1 MGRRRQWGSVR
12 RLASGRYQARLPDGS
27 PAPDTFP
34 TNAEAS
40 QWLSLAEADLVRGTF
55 APGSMAGWPLADPIV
70 GLAISAAILNVLRH
84 AARDIYRRL
93 MDRVDPDLVGQ
104 VEHELTPVRGIE
116 AVDRVRIRWIGRELH
131 ADADVALDPTL
142 DLAAA
147 HDVLEAARHR
157 LVHRIPRLGDILLH
171 ANPAGRPDAHD
182 RTNHHRATVTAPAPN

>member
-1 MGRRRQWGSVR
+1 MRELQTFT
-12 RLASGRYQARLPDGS
+12 ASL
-27 PAPDTFP
+27 
-34 TNAEAS
+34 
-40 QWLSLAEADLVRGTF
+40 
-55 APGSMAGWPLADPIV
+55 
-70 GLAISAAILNVLRH
+70 
-84 AARDIYRRL
+84 
-93 MDRVDPDLVGQ
+93 
-104 VEHELTPVRGIE
+104 VRGIE

-147 HDVLEAARHR
+147 HDVLEDARHR